1 MFGSEIVR
9 PTANAG
15 DLGITLPREGRVT
28 SAFELLHHDSRGG
41 SRGPFIFLKP
51 TFWSVNLENGLPD
64 PRKGAGW
71 YSARITSTCP
81 RSPESDAVTWAPL
94 LEGGVSWGSRPWSL
108 WQREGIAG
116 HRPLAPGPPG
126 RAPWGRV

>member
-51 TFWSVNLENGLPD
+51 TFWSVNLESGLPD
-64 PRKGAGW
+64 PLERRWMVQYPDHLHLPEVPRK
-71 YSARITSTCP
+71 
-81 RSPESDAVTWAPL
+81 
-94 LEGGVSWGSRPWSL
+94 
-108 WQREGIAG
+108 
-116 HRPLAPGPPG
+116 
-126 RAPWGRV
+126 